1 MTTDRDAF
9 RHTARLLRYG
19 KILKASQQE
28 PEQYTCKVLS
38 KTFVVRA
45 GVFSPKYFADTEFS
59 VREMSIRQG
68 EEFLEIGCG
77 TGVASV
83 FALLRGA
90 GRAVAIDINPR
101 AVQNTLENG
110 RLHNV
115 AGKLR
120 AFVGDVYDALAPA
133 ATFDTI
139 FWNIPS
145 GYTDRQEVLMME
157 KAIFDPGYRS
167 IKKFLSGAPRH
178 LKESGRLLL
187 CFSPTLGQED
197 VLRNLLRQTGFAV
210 TIIAAMEIPHSYPV
224 KFELLQASLRQT

>member
-1 MTTDRDAF
+1 MTTDRSAF
-9 RHTARLLRYG
+9 RHTARLIRYG

-28 PEQYTCKVLS
+28 PERYTCEILS
-38 KTFVVRA
+38 KPFVVRA
-45 GVFSPKYFADTEFS
+45 SVFSPKYFADTEFS

-77 TGVASV
+77 AGVASV

-101 AVQNTLENG
+101 AVENTLENG
-110 RLHNV
+110 RLHEV

-139 FWNIPS
+139 FWNVPS
-145 GYTDRQEVLMME
+145 GYTDRQDVSMME

-187 CFSPTLGQED
+187 CFSPTFGQED
-197 VLRNLLRQTGFAV
+197 VLRNLMIETEFAV
-210 TIIAAMEIPHSYPV
+210 TIIAAMEIPDPFPV
-224 KFELLQASLRQT
+224 RFELLQVSPRVT